1 MAIAAYSSVFTERKM
16 SVRTAFAVTL
26 KLLRAKR
33 GLTQQELSKKVDQS
47 HVSRIEN
54 EKTSPSLEAI
64 IELADALEI
73 SPVALM
79 AIVCGVQDDLSAGD
93 ILKNAERDLKSL
105 NLLRAS
111 IPVDIEQPVHPR
123 ITAAS
128 QAREAVRVLKEQ
140 GFSRAEVAMKLGMAK
155 TTVQRH
161 WNRSD

>member
-1 MAIAAYSSVFTERKM
+1 M
-16 SVRTAFAVTL
+16 SVRTAFAATL

-33 GLTQQELSKKVDQS
+33 DLTQQALSQKVDQS

-79 AIVCGVQDDLSAGD
+79 AIVCGVQDDTSAGE

-105 NLLRAS
+105 KLLKGS
-111 IPVDIEQPVHPR
+111 IPMKMEPSPHPR
-123 ITAAS
+123 VTAAT
-128 QAREAVRVLKEQ
+128 QAREAVRVLREQ
-140 GFSRAEVAMKLGMAK
+140 GLSRAEVAIKLGMAK

>member
-1 MAIAAYSSVFTERKM
+1 MA
-16 SVRTAFAVTL
+16 VRTAFAVTL

-33 GLTQQELSKKVDQS
+33 DLTQQELSKKVDQS

-79 AIVCGVQDDLSAGD
+79 AIVCGMQDRLSARD
-93 ILKNAERDLKSL
+93 VLKIAEKDLKSL
-105 NLLRAS
+105 TLLKGL
-111 IPVDIEQPVHPR
+111 IPQKIEQPPHPR
-123 ITAAS
+123 IIAAA
-128 QAREAVRVLKEQ
+128 QARETVQALKEQ
-140 GFSRAEVAMKLGMAK
+140 GFSRAEIARKLGMTK

-161 WNRSD
+161 WTHSD

>member
-1 MAIAAYSSVFTERKM
+1 M
-16 SVRTAFAVTL
+16 SVRTAFAMAL

-33 GLTQQELSKKVDQS
+33 GLTQNDLSQKVDQS

-79 AIVCGVQDDLSAGD
+79 AIVCGVHHELSAGD
-93 ILKNAERDLKSL
+93 ILKTAEKDLKSL
-105 NLLRAS
+105 ALMKGS
-111 IPVDIEQPVHPR
+111 IPLEIEQPIHPR
-123 ITAAS
+123 ITAAV

-140 GFSRAEVAMKLGMAK
+140 GLSRAEVAMRLGMAK

-161 WNRSD
+161 WRSTN

>member
-1 MAIAAYSSVFTERKM
+1 MAIAAYTSVLTERKM
-16 SVRTAFAVTL
+16 SVRTAFAMAL

-33 GLTQQELSKKVDQS
+33 GLTQNDLSQKVDQS

-79 AIVCGVQDDLSAGD
+79 AIVCGVQADMSAGD

-105 NLLRAS
+105 KLLRGS
-111 IPVDIEQPVHPR
+111 IPVEFEQPVHPR
-123 ITAAS
+123 ITAAA

-140 GFSRAEVAMKLGMAK
+140 GLSRSEVAMKLGMAK
-155 TTVQRH
+155 TTIQRH

>member
-1 MAIAAYSSVFTERKM
+1 M

-33 GLTQQELSKKVDQS
+33 DLTQQELSKKVDQS

-64 IELADALEI
+64 VELAAALEI

-79 AIVCGVQDDLSAGD
+79 AIVCGVQHDLSAGD
-93 ILKNAERDLKSL
+93 ILKNAEVDLKTL
-105 NLLRAS
+105 TLLKGS
-111 IPVDIEQPVHPR
+111 IPVEMEQPVHPR
-123 ITAAS
+123 VTAAA
-128 QAREAVRVLKEQ
+128 QARETVRVLKEQ
-140 GFSRAEVAMKLGMAK
+140 GLSRTEVAMKLGMAK

>member
-1 MAIAAYSSVFTERKM
+1 M
-16 SVRTAFAVTL
+16 SVRTAFAMAL

-33 GLTQQELSKKVDQS
+33 GLTQNDLSQKVDQS

-79 AIVCGVQDDLSAGD
+79 AIVCGVQADVSVGD

-105 NLLRAS
+105 KLLRGS
-111 IPVDIEQPVHPR
+111 IPVEFEQPVHPR
-123 ITAAS
+123 ITAAAR
-128 QAREAVRVLKEQ
+128 AREAVRTLKEK
-140 GFSRAEVAMKLGMAK
+140 GLSRSEVAMKLGMAK
-155 TTVQRH
+155 TTIQRH

>member
-1 MAIAAYSSVFTERKM
+1 M
-16 SVRTAFAVTL
+16 SVRTAFAATL

-33 GLTQQELSKKVDQS
+33 DLTQQALSQKVDQS

-79 AIVCGVQDDLSAGD
+79 AIVCGAQDDMSAGE

-105 NLLRAS
+105 KLLKGS
-111 IPVDIEQPVHPR
+111 IPMKMEPSPHPR
-123 ITAAS
+123 VTAAT

-140 GFSRAEVAMKLGMAK
+140 GLSRAEVAMKLGMAK

-161 WNRSD
+161 WNRSY

>member
-1 MAIAAYSSVFTERKM
+1 M

-33 GLTQQELSKKVDQS
+33 DLTQQELSKKVDQS

-64 IELADALEI
+64 IELAHALEI

-79 AIVCGVQDDLSAGD
+79 AIVCGVQEKLSAD
-93 ILKNAERDLKSL
+93 DVLKIAAKDLRDMA
-105 NLLRAS
+105 LLEVS
-111 IPVDIEQPVHPR
+111 IPVEMEVSPHPR
-123 ITAAS
+123 VIAAAKMREEVQSLKQLGLS
-128 QAREAVRVLKEQ
+128 QAEIAR
-140 GFSRAEVAMKLGMAK
+140 KLGMAK

-161 WNRSD
+161 WHRMD